1 MSSLLRMENIS
12 KHYPG
17 VLALDDVSFQL
28 GKGEVHCLL
37 GENGAGKSTLM
48 KILSGALKKDA
59 GKILI
64 ENNEVNY
71 STPSQ
76 AQKLGIGII
85 YQDFKLI
92 PELTA
97 ADNIFL
103 GSEILRSSFNFLDK
117 KKMVELAQK
126 SLKELGEEI
135 PADIPVF
142 KLSVAQRQMIEI
154 AKATHRNIK
163 ILAMDEPTASLTT
176 SEIKNLFK
184 VIRKLK
190 SEGVGI
196 IYISHRLEEIFK
208 IGDRVTVMR
217 DGKQIDTSEIKDT
230 NINGLIRHMVG
241 RALADEFPKHTAK
254 TGEEILNLQN
264 IYCGKLKNINLNL
277 HKGEILG
284 LAGLVGAGRSEVAR
298 VIFGADKIESGKIIF
313 EGKEKK
319 LKSPKD
325 AINSGIAL
333 LTEDRNLYGLFM
345 ERSIR
350 ENVSISNLPCRQA
363 GLSHLMKGIF
373 IDKAEEKKAVGDY
386 FEQLQIKAPSQETIV
401 ENLSGGNRQK
411 VVLARWLHTHSKIII
426 FDEPTAGIDVG
437 VKYEIYNLINKL
449 VEQGIG
455 VIVISSELPELIG
468 VCDRIVVMCEGKIT
482 GELLKKDFSQ
492 EKILNFATQVEEKV

>member
-1 MSSLLRMENIS
+1 MPTLLRMENIS
-12 KHYPG
+12 KRYPG
-17 VLALDDVSFQL
+17 VLALDNVSFEL
-28 GKGEVHCLL
+28 RKGEVHCLL

-48 KILSGALKKDA
+48 KILSGALKKDKGRIFLEDNEA
-59 GKILI
+59 NYKI
-64 ENNEVNY
+64 
-71 STPSQ
+71 PSE

-103 GSEILRSSFNFLDK
+103 GSEILRSSFSFLDK
-117 KKMVELAQK
+117 RKMNELAQK
-126 SLKELGEEI
+126 VLHELGEEI
-135 PADIPVF
+135 PADVSIN

-154 AKATHRNIK
+154 AKATHRNIN

-176 SEIKNLFK
+176 SEIENLFK

-190 SEGVGI
+190 SQGVGI
-196 IYISHRLEEIFK
+196 IYISHRLEEIFE

-217 DGKQIDTSEIKDT
+217 DGKKIDTSGIKDT
-230 NINGLIRHMVG
+230 NIKGLIKQMVG
-241 RALADEFPKHTAK
+241 RELADEFPKHTAK
-254 TGEEILNLQN
+254 IGNAILNLEGIN
-264 IYCGKLKNINLNL
+264 CGKLKDINLKL

-298 VIFGADKIESGKIIF
+298 IIFGADKTESGKIIF
-313 EGKEKK
+313 EGKEKIF
-319 LKSPKD
+319 KSPKD

-350 ENVSISNLPCRQA
+350 ENVSVSNLSP
-363 GLSHLMKGIF
+363 LMKGIF
-373 IDKAEEKKAVGDY
+373 IDKAEEKKVVGNY
-386 FEQLQIKAPSQETIV
+386 FDQLQIKAPSQETKV

-411 VVLARWLHTHSKIII
+411 VVLARWLHTNSKIII

-468 VCDRIVVMCEGKIT
+468 ISDRIIVMCEGRIS
-482 GELLKKDFSQ
+482 GELEKKDFSQ
-492 EKILNFATQVEEKV
+492 EKILDLATQVEEKVL

>member
-1 MSSLLRMENIS
+1 MSSLLQMKNIS
-12 KHYPG
+12 KRYPG
-17 VLALDDVSFQL
+17 VLALDDVSFEV
-28 GKGEVHCLL
+28 GRGEVHCLL

-48 KILSGALKKDA
+48 KILSGALKKDS
-59 GKILI
+59 GKIFI
-64 ENNEVNY
+64 EDKEAVY
-71 STPSQ
+71 STPSE

-103 GSEILRSSFNFLDK
+103 GSELMKSSFSFLDK
-117 KKMVELAQK
+117 RKMNELAQK
-126 SLKELGEEI
+126 ALKELGEEI
-135 PADIPVF
+135 RADIPVN

-154 AKATHRNIK
+154 AKATHRNIR

-176 SEIKNLFK
+176 SEIENLFK

-196 IYISHRLEEIFK
+196 IYISHRLEEIFE

-217 DGKQIDTSEIKDT
+217 DGKKIATSEIQDT
-230 NINGLIRHMVG
+230 NIRDLIKQMVG
-241 RALADEFPKHTAK
+241 RELADEFPKHTAEI
-254 TGEEILNLQN
+254 GEDVLCLENLN
-264 IYCGKLKNINLNL
+264 CGKLKNINLKL
-277 HKGEILG
+277 RKGEILG

-298 VIFGADKIESGKIIF
+298 VIFGADKVERGKIIF
-313 EGKEKK
+313 DGKEQKF
-319 LKSPKD
+319 KSPKD
-325 AINSGIAL
+325 AIKAGIAL

-350 ENVSISNLPCRQA
+350 ENISISNLSPFMN
-363 GLSHLMKGIF
+363 GVF
-373 IDKAEEKKAVGDY
+373 IDKVVEKKAVGNY
-386 FEQLQIKAPSQETIV
+386 FDQLQIKAPTQETKV

-411 VVLARWLHTHSKIII
+411 VVLARWLHTNSKIII

-437 VKYEIYNLINKL
+437 VKFEIYNLINKL

-455 VIVISSELPELIG
+455 VVVISSELPELIG
-468 VCDRIVVMCEGKIT
+468 ISDRIAVMCEGRIT
-482 GELLKKDFSQ
+482 GELMKEEFSQ
-492 EKILNFATQVEEKV
+492 EKILKLATQTLEKTYAD

>member
-1 MSSLLRMENIS
+1 MENIS
-12 KHYPG
+12 KRYPG
-17 VLALDDVSFQL
+17 VLALDNVSFDL
-28 GKGEVHCLL
+28 TKGEVHCLL

-48 KILSGALKKDA
+48 KILSGALKKNT
-59 GKILI
+59 GKTSI
-64 ENNEVNY
+64 EDKEVNY
-71 STPSQ
+71 STPSE
-76 AQKLGIGII
+76 ARKLGIGII

-97 ADNIFL
+97 ADNIYL
-103 GSEILRSSFNFLDK
+103 GSEIMKNSFTFLDK
-117 KKMVELAQK
+117 GKMNELAQK
-126 SLKELGEEI
+126 ALQELGEEI
-135 PADIPVF
+135 PANVPVF

-176 SEIKNLFK
+176 SEIENLFN
-184 VIRKLK
+184 VIKKLK

-196 IYISHRLEEIFK
+196 IYISHRLEEIFE

-217 DGKQIDTSEIKDT
+217 DGKKIATSEIKVT
-230 NINGLIRHMVG
+230 NIKELIRQMVG
-241 RALADEFPKHTAK
+241 RELADEFPKHTAK
-254 TGEEILNLQN
+254 IGEEILNLEN
-264 IYCGKLKNINLNL
+264 LNSGKLKNIDLKL

-298 VIFGADKIESGKIIF
+298 VIFGADKTESGKIMF

-319 LKSPKD
+319 FKSPKD

-350 ENVSISNLPCRQA
+350 ENVSISNLSP
-363 GLSHLMKGIF
+363 LMKGLF
-373 IDKAEEKKAVGDY
+373 IDKSEEKKMVSSY
-386 FEQLQIKAPSQETIV
+386 FDQLQIKAPSQETKV

-437 VKYEIYNLINKL
+437 VKFEIYNLINKL

-468 VCDRIVVMCEGKIT
+468 ICDRIAIMCEGRIT
-482 GELLKKDFSQ
+482 GELEKKDFSQ
-492 EKILNFATQVEEKV
+492 EKILNLATQVEERV

>member
-1 MSSLLRMENIS
+1 MENIS
-12 KHYPG
+12 KRYPG
-17 VLALDDVSFQL
+17 VLALDNVSFEL
-28 GKGEVHCLL
+28 GEGEVHCLL

-48 KILSGALKKDA
+48 KILSGALKKEK
-59 GKILI
+59 GEIFI
-64 ENNEVNY
+64 EDNKAVYNN
-71 STPSQ
+71 PSE
-76 AQKLGIGII
+76 ARKFGIGII

-92 PELTA
+92 PDLTA
-97 ADNIFL
+97 TDNIFL
-103 GSEILRSSFNFLDK
+103 GSEILRNSFLFLDK
-117 KKMVELAQK
+117 NKMNELSEKA
-126 SLKELGEEI
+126 LKELGEEI
-135 PADIPVF
+135 PSNIPVF

-176 SEIKNLFK
+176 SEIENLFK

-217 DGKQIDTSEIKDT
+217 DGKKIITSGIKDT
-230 NINGLIRHMVG
+230 NIKDLIRHMVG
-241 RALADEFPKHTAK
+241 RELADEFPQHSAIM
-254 TGEEILNLQN
+254 GEEILKLEN
-264 IYCGKLKNINLNL
+264 INSGKLKNINLKL
-277 HKGEILG
+277 HKGEIIG

-298 VIFGADKIESGKIIF
+298 LIFGADKIESGEIIF
-313 EGKEKK
+313 EGKKQK
-319 LKSPKD
+319 FKSPKD

-350 ENVSISNLPCRQA
+350 ENVSISNLSPFMRA
-363 GLSHLMKGIF
+363 MF
-373 IDKAEEKKAVGDY
+373 INKSEEKNVVGDY
-386 FEQLQIKAPSQETIV
+386 FDQLQIKAPSQETQV

-411 VVLARWLHTHSKIII
+411 VVLARWLHTNSKIII

-449 VEQGIG
+449 VEKGIG

-468 VCDRIVVMCEGKIT
+468 VCDRIIVMCEGKIT
-482 GELLKKDFSQ
+482 GELDKKDFFQ
-492 EKILNFATQVEEKV
+492 ERILNLATQVEKEVS

>member
-1 MSSLLRMENIS
+1 MSILLQMEHIS
-12 KHYPG
+12 KRYPG
-17 VLALDDVSFQL
+17 VLALDNVSFEV

-71 STPSQ
+71 STPSE
-76 AQKLGIGII
+76 ALKLGIGII

-97 ADNIFL
+97 SDNIFL
-103 GSEILRSSFNFLDK
+103 GSELIKSSFSFLDK
-117 KKMVELAQK
+117 RKMNELALK
-126 SLKELGEEI
+126 ALKELGEEI
-135 PADIPVF
+135 RADIPVN

-154 AKATHRNIK
+154 AKATHRNIR

-176 SEIKNLFK
+176 SEIDNLFK

-190 SEGVGI
+190 SKGVGI
-196 IYISHRLEEIFK
+196 IYISHRLEEIFE

-217 DGKQIDTSEIKDT
+217 DGKKIATSEIKDT
-230 NINGLIRHMVG
+230 NIKVLIKQMVG
-241 RALADEFPKHTAK
+241 RELADEYPKHTAK
-254 TGEEILNLQN
+254 ISEDVLRLENLN
-264 IYCGKLKNINLNL
+264 CGKLKNINLRL
-277 HKGEILG
+277 RKGEILG

-298 VIFGADKIESGKIIF
+298 VIFGADKVEKGKIIF
-313 EGKEKK
+313 DGKEQKF
-319 LKSPKD
+319 KSPKD
-325 AINSGIAL
+325 AIEAGIAL

-350 ENVSISNLPCRQA
+350 ENVSISNLSP
-363 GLSHLMKGIF
+363 LMNGIF
-373 IDKAEEKKAVGDY
+373 IDKAAEKKAVGNY
-386 FEQLQIKAPSQETIV
+386 FNQLQIKAPTQETKV

-411 VVLARWLHTHSKIII
+411 VVLARWLHTNSKIII

-437 VKYEIYNLINKL
+437 VKFEIYNLINKL

-468 VCDRIVVMCEGKIT
+468 ISDRIIVMCEGRIT
-482 GELLKKDFSQ
+482 GELDKKDFSQ
-492 EKILNFATQVEEKV
+492 EKILNLATQTAGKNYAD

>member
-1 MSSLLRMENIS
+1 MENIS

-17 VLALDDVSFQL
+17 VLALDDVSFEL

-59 GKILI
+59 GKIFI
-64 ENNEVNY
+64 GDKEVDYN
-71 STPSQ
+71 TPSE

-103 GSEILRSSFNFLDK
+103 GSEILKSSFSFLDK
-117 KKMVELAQK
+117 RKMNELAQK
-126 SLKELGEEI
+126 ALKELGEEI
-135 PADIPVF
+135 RTDIPVN

-154 AKATHRNIK
+154 VKSTRRNIR

-176 SEIKNLFK
+176 SEIENLFK

-196 IYISHRLEEIFK
+196 IYISHRLEEIFE

-217 DGKQIDTSEIKDT
+217 DGKIITTSEIKDT
-230 NINGLIRHMVG
+230 NIKELIRQMVG
-241 RALADEFPKHTAK
+241 RELADEFPKHSVK
-254 TGEEILNLQN
+254 IGEDILNLEDIN
-264 IYCGKLKNINLNL
+264 RGKLKNINLKL
-277 HKGEILG
+277 RKGEILG

-298 VIFGADKIESGKIIF
+298 VIFGADKIEKGRIIF
-313 EGKEKK
+313 DGREQKFR
-319 LKSPKD
+319 SPKD
-325 AINSGIAL
+325 AINAGIAL

-350 ENVSISNLPCRQA
+350 ENISISNLSP
-363 GLSHLMKGIF
+363 LMKGMF
-373 IDKAEEKKAVGDY
+373 IDKAAEEKAVGNY
-386 FEQLQIKAPSQETIV
+386 FDQLQIKAPTQGTKV

-437 VKYEIYNLINKL
+437 VKFEIYSLINKL
-449 VEQGIG
+449 VEQGMG

-468 VCDRIVVMCEGKIT
+468 ISDRIVIMCEGRIT
-482 GELLKKDFSQ
+482 GELMKEEFSQ
-492 EKILNFATQVEEKV
+492 EKILKLATQALEKTYAD